1 MRFKYSATTAQGKIE
16 NGTIEALSSVEAGEQ
31 IRASGLLVVSLRRD
45 SGASFMSL
53 LGVGWVPNVVKVTF
67 AKHMSLMIKA
77 GLPIDEAVRVLA
89 EQAQGRFRKALTG
102 VLSAVE
108 GGRQL
113 SEGFAQYPKI
123 FPELFIATIRAGES
137 SGTLERSLDD
147 LAVQL
152 TKSYDLQ
159 RKIKGAMIYPVL
171 VLVAAGGIG
180 MGLSLFVLP
189 RIIDLFDSI
198 TVELPLATKIMIGFS
213 RFMAAYGVP
222 FTIGVILGLFGLIQ
236 LMGWKPIR
244 PFSHGLLLRMPIF
257 GKLARNFNL
266 ALFSR
271 TMATLLKSGVTIG
284 DAFEITSNT
293 ISNARFKKALLRVRQ
308 GTETGVPAST
318 VLEEF
323 PRLFPSIATRML
335 AVGERSGKLEE
346 TFQYLAEFYEDE
358 VDVTSKNLSTI
369 LEPVLLIFIGL
380 TVAYIAVAII
390 TPIYN
395 FIGNI
400 ERL

>member
-1 MRFKYSATTAQGKIE
+1 MRFKYSATTPQGKIE
-16 NGTIEALSSVEAGEQ
+16 NGVIDARSSEEAAEQ
-31 IRASGLLVVSLRRD
+31 IRSAGMLVVSLRKD
-45 SGASFMSL
+45 AGGSFVNL
-53 LGVGWVPNVVKVTF
+53 LGIGWVPNVAKVTF

-89 EQAQGRFRKALTG
+89 EQAQGRFRKALMG
-102 VLSAVE
+102 VLQAVE

-113 SEGFAQYPKI
+113 SEGFAQYPRI
-123 FPELFIATIRAGES
+123 FSELFIATVRAGES

-147 LAVQL
+147 LALQL

-159 RKIKGAMIYPVL
+159 RKIRGAMIYPVL
-171 VLVAAGGIG
+171 VLVAAAGIG

-189 RIIDLFDSI
+189 RVIGLFDSI
-198 TVELPLATKIMIGFS
+198 TVELPLPTRLLLGFSGFMVEYGIVFMIGVAVGIF
-213 RFMAAYGVP
+213 
-222 FTIGVILGLFGLIQ
+222 GLFQ
-236 LMGWKPIR
+236 LLGWKPVR
-244 PFSHGLLLRMPIF
+244 PFSHGALLRLPVF
-257 GKLARNFNL
+257 GELARNYNL
-266 ALFSR
+266 AMFSR
-271 TMATLLKSGVTIG
+271 TMATLLKSGITIG

-293 ISNARFKKALLRVRQ
+293 LRNARFKKSLLRVKQ

-323 PRLFPSIATRML
+323 PRLFPSISTRML

-358 VDVTSKNLSTI
+358 VDVTAKNLSTV
-369 LEPVLLIFIGL
+369 LEPVLLIIIGL

-390 TPIYN
+390 TPIYS

>member
-1 MRFKYSATTAQGKIE
+1 MRFKYSATTAKGKIE
-16 NGTIEALSSVEAGEQ
+16 NGTIEAASSIEAAEQ
-31 IRASGLLVVSLRRD
+31 IRSSGLLVVSLRRD
-45 SGASFMSL
+45 AGGTFANL
-53 LGVGWVPNVVKVTF
+53 VGIGWVPNVVKVTF

-89 EQAQGRFRKALTG
+89 DQAQGRFRRALMG
-102 VLSAVE
+102 VLAAVE

-113 SEGFAQYPKI
+113 SEGFAQYPNV
-123 FPELFIATIRAGES
+123 FSELFIATVRAGES
-137 SGTLERSLDD
+137 SGTLEQSLDD

-152 TKSYDLQ
+152 AKSYDLQ
-159 RKIKGAMIYPVL
+159 RKIRGAMIYPVL
-171 VLVAAGGIG
+171 VLVAAAGIG

-189 RIIDLFDSI
+189 RVIGLFDSI
-198 TVELPLATKIMIGFS
+198 TVELPLATRMMIGFS
-213 RFMAAYGVP
+213 RFMVAYGVP
-222 FTIGVILGLFGLIQ
+222 FSIGLVAAIFGLVQ
-236 LMGWKPIR
+236 FLGWKPIR
-244 PFSHGLLLRMPIF
+244 PFSHGVLLRIPVF
-257 GKLARNFNL
+257 GILARNFNL
-266 ALFSR
+266 AMFAR
-271 TMATLLKSGVTIG
+271 TMATLLKSGISIG

-293 ISNARFKKALLRVRQ
+293 LRNARYKNALLRVQQ
-308 GTETGVPAST
+308 GTETGIPAST

-323 PRLFPSIATRML
+323 PKLFPSITTRML

-358 VDVTSKNLSTI
+358 VDVTTKNLSTV

-380 TVAYIAVAII
+380 TVAYIAIAII

-400 ERL
+400 E

>member
-16 NGTIEALSSVEAGEQ
+16 NGTIEAGSSMEAAEQ
-31 IRASGLLVVSLRRD
+31 IRSSGLLVVSLRRD
-45 SGASFMSL
+45 AGGTFANL
-53 LGVGWVPNVVKVTF
+53 VGIGWVPNVVKVTF

-89 EQAQGRFRKALTG
+89 DQAQGRFRKALMG
-102 VLSAVE
+102 VLAAVE

-113 SEGFAQYPKI
+113 SEGFAQYPNI
-123 FPELFIATIRAGES
+123 FSELFIATVRAGES
-137 SGTLERSLDD
+137 SGTLEQSLDD

-152 TKSYDLQ
+152 NKSYDLQ
-159 RKIKGAMIYPVL
+159 RKIRGAMIYPVL
-171 VLVAAGGIG
+171 VLVAAAGIG

-189 RIIDLFDSI
+189 RIIGLFDSI
-198 TVELPLATKIMIGFS
+198 TVELPLATRMMIGFS
-213 RFMAAYGVP
+213 RFMVAHGGP
-222 FTIGVILGLFGLIQ
+222 FTAAVIVGVFALVQFL
-236 LMGWKPIR
+236 GWKPIR
-244 PFSHGLLLRMPIF
+244 PFSHAVLLKAPVF
-257 GKLARNFNL
+257 GSLARNFNL
-266 ALFSR
+266 AMFSR
-271 TMATLLKSGVTIG
+271 TMATLLKSGITIG

-293 ISNARFKKALLRVRQ
+293 LRNARYKRALLRVKQ

-323 PRLFPSIATRML
+323 PKLFPSIVTRML

-358 VDVTSKNLSTI
+358 VDVTTKNLSTV
-369 LEPVLLIFIGL
+369 LEPILLIFIGL
-380 TVAYIAVAII
+380 TVAYIAIAII

>member
-1 MRFKYSATTAQGKIE
+1 MRFKYSATTPQGKIE
-16 NGTIEALSSVEAGEQ
+16 NGTIDARTSEEAAEQ
-31 IRASGLLVVSLRRD
+31 IRATGMLVVSLRRD
-45 SGASFMSL
+45 AGASFVSL
-53 LGVGWVPNVVKVTF
+53 LGVGWVPNVAKVTF

-89 EQAQGRFRKALTG
+89 EQAQGPFRKALMG
-102 VLSAVE
+102 VLQAVE

-123 FPELFIATIRAGES
+123 FSELFIATVRAGES

-147 LAVQL
+147 LALQL

-159 RKIKGAMIYPVL
+159 RKIRGAMIYPVL
-171 VLVAAGGIG
+171 VLVAAAGIG

-189 RIIDLFDSI
+189 RVIGLFDSI
-198 TVELPLATKIMIGFS
+198 TVELPLATRLMIGFS
-213 RFMAAYGVP
+213 KFMASYGVP
-222 FTIGVILGLFGLIQ
+222 FSIGVVMAVFALGQFLS
-236 LMGWKPIR
+236 WKPIR
-244 PFSHGLLLRMPIF
+244 PFSHRLLLKVPVF
-257 GKLARNFNL
+257 GILARNFNL
-266 ALFSR
+266 AMFAR
-271 TMATLLKSGVTIG
+271 TMATLLKSGITIG
-284 DAFEITSNT
+284 DAFEIVSNT
-293 ISNARFKKALLRVRQ
+293 LRNARFKTALLRVRQ

-323 PRLFPSIATRML
+323 PHLFPSITTRML
-335 AVGERSGKLEE
+335 SVGERSGKLEE

-358 VDVTSKNLSTI
+358 VDVTTKNLSTI

-380 TVAYIAVAII
+380 TVAYIAIAII

>member
-1 MRFKYSATTAQGKIE
+1 MRFKYSATTPQGKIE
-16 NGTIEALSSVEAGEQ
+16 NGVIDARSSDEAAEQ
-31 IRASGLLVVSLRRD
+31 IRGAGLLVVSLRRD
-45 SGASFMSL
+45 AGGSFVNL
-53 LGVGWVPNVVKVTF
+53 LGIGWVPNVVKVTF

-89 EQAQGRFRKALTG
+89 EQAQGRFRKALMG
-102 VLSAVE
+102 VHAAVE

-123 FPELFIATIRAGES
+123 FPELFIATVRAGES

-147 LAVQL
+147 LALQL

-159 RKIKGAMIYPVL
+159 RKIRGAMIYPVL
-171 VLVAAGGIG
+171 VLVAAAGIG

-189 RIIDLFDSI
+189 RVIGLFDSI
-198 TVELPLATKIMIGFS
+198 TVELPLATRLMIGFS
-213 RFMAAYGVP
+213 RFMVAYGVP
-222 FTIGVILGLFGLIQ
+222 FSIGLVAAVFGLIQ
-236 LMGWKPIR
+236 FLGWKPIR
-244 PFSHGLLLRMPIF
+244 PFSHGVLLRIPVF
-257 GKLARNFNL
+257 GVLARNFNL
-266 ALFSR
+266 AMFAR
-271 TMATLLKSGVTIG
+271 TMATLLKSGITIG
-284 DAFEITSNT
+284 DAFEIVSATLR
-293 ISNARFKKALLRVRQ
+293 NARFKKALLRVKQ

-318 VLEEF
+318 ILEEF
-323 PRLFPSIATRML
+323 PHLFPSIATRML

-358 VDVTSKNLSTI
+358 VDVTTKNLSTI
-369 LEPVLLIFIGL
+369 LEPVLLIVIGL

>member
-1 MRFKYSATTAQGKIE
+1 MRFKYSATTPKGKIE
-16 NGTIEALSSVEAGEQ
+16 NGLIDARSSEDAAEQ

-45 SGASFMSL
+45 TGANFINL
-53 LGVGWVPNVVKVTF
+53 LGIGWVPNVVKVTF

-77 GLPIDEAVRVLA
+77 GLPVDEAVRVLA
-89 EQAQGRFRKALTG
+89 EQAQGRFRKALMG
-102 VLSAVE
+102 VLAAVE

-123 FPELFIATIRAGES
+123 FSELFIATIRAGES
-137 SGTLERSLDD
+137 SGTLEQSLDD

-152 TKSYDLQ
+152 SKSYDLQ
-159 RKIKGAMIYPVL
+159 RKIRGAMIYPIL
-171 VLVAAGGIG
+171 VLVAASGIG

-189 RIIDLFDSI
+189 RIIGLFESI
-198 TVELPLATKIMIGFS
+198 TVELPLATRIMIGFS
-213 RFMAAYGVP
+213 RFMVAYGVP
-222 FTIGVILGLFGLIQ
+222 FTIGMIFGIIGLIQ
-236 LMGWKPIR
+236 FMGWKPIR
-244 PFSHGLLLRMPIF
+244 PFSHGLLLKLPVF
-257 GKLARNFNL
+257 GSLARNFNL
-266 ALFSR
+266 AMFAR
-271 TMATLLKSGVTIG
+271 TMATLLKSGITIG

-293 ISNARFKKALLRVRQ
+293 LRNARYKSALLRVKQ

-318 VLEEF
+318 ILEEF
-323 PRLFPSIATRML
+323 PKLFPSITTRML

-358 VDVTSKNLSTI
+358 VDVTTKNLSTV
-369 LEPVLLIFIGL
+369 LEPILLIIIGL
-380 TVAYIAVAII
+380 TVAYIAIAII

>member
-1 MRFKYSATTAQGKIE
+1 MRFKYSATTPQGKIE
-16 NGTIEALSSVEAGEQ
+16 NGTIDARSSADAAEQ
-31 IRASGLLVVSLRRD
+31 IRGSGMLVVSLRRD
-45 SGASFMSL
+45 SGANFISM
-53 LGVGWVPNVVKVTF
+53 LGIGWVPNVVKVTF

-77 GLPIDEAVRVLA
+77 GLPVDEAVRVLA
-89 EQAQGRFRKALTG
+89 EQAQGRFRKALMG
-102 VLSAVE
+102 VLTAVE

-123 FPELFIATIRAGES
+123 FSELFIATVRAGES
-137 SGTLERSLDD
+137 SGTLEQSLDD
-147 LAVQL
+147 LALQL
-152 TKSYDLQ
+152 AKSYDLQ
-159 RKIKGAMIYPVL
+159 RKIRGAMIYPVL

-189 RIIDLFDSI
+189 RIIGLFDSI
-198 TVELPLATKIMIGFS
+198 TVELPLATKLMIGFS
-213 RFMAAYGVP
+213 KFMVAYGVP
-222 FTIGVILGLFGLIQ
+222 FTIGMVVGIFGLIQ
-236 LMGWKPIR
+236 LMSWKPVR
-244 PFSHGLLLRMPIF
+244 PFSHGLLLRTPIF
-257 GKLARNFNL
+257 GPLARNFNL
-266 ALFSR
+266 AMFAR
-271 TMATLLKSGVTIG
+271 TMATLLKSGISIG

-293 ISNARFKKALLRVRQ
+293 LRNARYKSALLRVQ
-308 GTETGVPAST
+308 HGTETGIPAST

-323 PRLFPSIATRML
+323 PKLFPSITTRML
-335 AVGERSGKLEE
+335 SVGERSGKLEE

-358 VDVTSKNLSTI
+358 VDVTTKNLSTV

-380 TVAYIAVAII
+380 TVAYIAIAII

>member
-16 NGTIEALSSVEAGEQ
+16 NGVIDARSSDEAAEQ
-31 IRASGLLVVSLRRD
+31 IRGAGLLVVSLRRD
-45 SGASFMSL
+45 AGANFANL
-53 LGVGWVPNVVKVTF
+53 LGFGWVTNVVKVTF
-67 AKHMSLMIKA
+67 AKHMSLMIRA
-77 GLPIDEAVRVLA
+77 GLPVDEAVRVLA
-89 EQAQGRFRKALTG
+89 EQAQGRFRKALMD
-102 VLSAVE
+102 VLQAVE

-113 SEGFAQYPKI
+113 SEGFARHPRI
-123 FPELFIATIRAGES
+123 FSELFIATVRAGES

-147 LAVQL
+147 LAIQL

-159 RKIKGAMIYPVL
+159 RKIRGAMIYPVL
-171 VLVAAGGIG
+171 VLVAAAGIG

-189 RIIDLFDSI
+189 RIIGLFDSI
-198 TVELPLATKIMIGFS
+198 TGELPLATRIMIGFS
-213 RFMAAYGVP
+213 RFMVAHGIP
-222 FTIGVILGLFGLIQ
+222 FTIAVIAAIFGIMQFLK
-236 LMGWKPIR
+236 WKPIR
-244 PFSHGLLLRMPIF
+244 PFSHGMLLKFPVF
-257 GKLARNFNL
+257 GPLARNFNL
-266 ALFSR
+266 AMFAR
-271 TMATLLKSGVTIG
+271 TMATLLKSGITIG

-293 ISNARFKKALLRVRQ
+293 LRNARFKSALLRVRQ

-323 PRLFPSIATRML
+323 PKLFPSITTRML

-358 VDVTSKNLSTI
+358 VDVTTKNLSTI
-369 LEPVLLIFIGL
+369 LEPVLLILIGL
-380 TVAYIAVAII
+380 TVAYIAIAII

-395 FIGNI
+395 FIGSI

>member
-1 MRFKYSATTAQGKIE
+1 MRFKYSATTPQGKIE
-16 NGTIEALSSVEAGEQ
+16 NGVIDARSSGEAAEQ
-31 IRASGLLVVSLRRD
+31 IRAAGMLVVSLRRD
-45 SGASFMSL
+45 TGGSFVNL
-53 LGVGWVPNVVKVTF
+53 LGIGWVPNVVKVTF

-89 EQAQGRFRKALTG
+89 EQAQGRFRKALMG
-102 VLSAVE
+102 VLTAVE

-123 FPELFIATIRAGES
+123 FSELFIATIRAGES
-137 SGTLERSLDD
+137 SGTLEQSLED
-147 LAVQL
+147 LAQQL

-159 RKIKGAMIYPVL
+159 RKIRGAMIYPVL
-171 VLVAAGGIG
+171 VLVAAAGIG

-189 RIIDLFDSI
+189 RVIGLFDSI
-198 TVELPLATKIMIGFS
+198 TVELPLATRLMIGFS
-213 RFMAAYGVP
+213 RFMVAYGAP
-222 FTIGVILGLFGLIQ
+222 FTVGAIAAIFGLFQ
-236 LMGWKPIR
+236 LLAWKPVR
-244 PFSHGLLLRMPIF
+244 PFSHAVLLRLPIF
-257 GKLARNFNL
+257 GTLTRNYNL
-266 ALFSR
+266 AMFAR
-271 TMATLLKSGVTIG
+271 TMATLLKSGITIG
-284 DAFEITSNT
+284 DAFEIASNT
-293 ISNARFKKALLRVRQ
+293 LRNARFKRALLRVQQ

-358 VDVTSKNLSTI
+358 VDVTTKNLSTV
-369 LEPVLLIFIGL
+369 LEPVLLIIIGL

>member
-16 NGTIEALSSVEAGEQ
+16 NGNIEAASSQDAAEQ
-31 IRASGLLVVSLRRD
+31 IRSAGLLVVSLRRD
-45 SGASFMSL
+45 SGGNFVNL
-53 LGVGWVPNVVKVTF
+53 LGIGWVPNVVKVTF
-67 AKHMSLMIKA
+67 AKHMSLMIRA

-89 EQAQGRFRKALTG
+89 EQAQGRFRKALMG

-123 FPELFIATIRAGES
+123 FSELFIATIRAGES
-137 SGTLERSLDD
+137 SGTLEESLDD

-152 TKSYDLQ
+152 NKSYELQ
-159 RKIKGAMIYPVL
+159 RKIRGAMIYPVL
-171 VLVAAGGIG
+171 VLTAAGGIG
-180 MGLSLFVLP
+180 MGLSIFVLP
-189 RIIDLFDSI
+189 RVIGLFDSI
-198 TVELPLATKIMIGFS
+198 TVELPLATRLMIGFS
-213 RFMAAYGVP
+213 RFMVAYGAP
-222 FTIGVILGLFGLIQ
+222 FTIGLVAAIVGFIQ
-236 LMGWKPIR
+236 FLGWKPIR
-244 PFSHGLLLRMPIF
+244 PFSHLVLLKTPVF

-266 ALFSR
+266 AMFSR
-271 TMATLLKSGVTIG
+271 TMATLLKSGITIG
-284 DAFEITSNT
+284 DAFAITSNT
-293 ISNARFKKALLRVRQ
+293 LRNARFKKALLRVQQ
-308 GTETGVPAST
+308 GTESGVPAST

-323 PRLFPSIATRML
+323 PQLFPTIATRML

-346 TFQYLAEFYEDE
+346 TFQYLAQFYEDE
-358 VDVTSKNLSTI
+358 VDVTTKNLSTV
-369 LEPVLLIFIGL
+369 LEPILLIFIGL
-380 TVAYIAVAII
+380 TVAYVAIAII

>member
-1 MRFKYSATTAQGKIE
+1 MRFKYSATTPKGKIE
-16 NGTIEALSSVEAGEQ
+16 NGTIDARSSEDAAEQ

-45 SGASFMSL
+45 AGASFINL
-53 LGVGWVPNVVKVTF
+53 LGIGWVPNVVKVTF

-89 EQAQGRFRKALTG
+89 EQAQGRFRKALMG
-102 VLSAVE
+102 VLAAVE

-113 SEGFAQYPKI
+113 SEGFAQYPRI
-123 FPELFIATIRAGES
+123 FSELFIATIRAGES
-137 SGTLERSLDD
+137 SGTLERSLED
-147 LAVQL
+147 LATQL

-159 RKIKGAMIYPVL
+159 RKIRGAMIYPVL
-171 VLVAAGGIG
+171 VLTAAAGIG
-180 MGLSLFVLP
+180 FGLSLFVLP
-189 RIIDLFDSI
+189 RIIGLFDSI
-198 TVELPLATKIMIGFS
+198 TVELPLATRIMIGFS
-213 RFMAAYGVP
+213 KFMVAYGVP
-222 FTIGVILGLFGLIQ
+222 FTIGLIAAAFGLYQ
-236 LMGWKPIR
+236 LLGWKPVR
-244 PFSHGLLLRMPIF
+244 PFSHGVLLRMPIF
-257 GKLARNFNL
+257 GPLARNFNL
-266 ALFSR
+266 AMFAR
-271 TMATLLKSGVTIG
+271 TMATLLKSGITIG
-284 DAFEITSNT
+284 EAFEITSNT
-293 ISNARFKKALLRVRQ
+293 IRNARYKKALLRVQQ

-318 VLEEF
+318 ILEEF

-358 VDVTSKNLSTI
+358 VDVTTKNLSTV
-369 LEPVLLIFIGL
+369 LEPVLLIVIGL
-380 TVAYIAVAII
+380 TVAYIAIAII